1 MKKSLLILIV
11 ALLPLFAFDDA
22 DLDGVPDSLD
32 KCPDTPIIDLVGADG
47 CSIKSVVVENHFDIV
62 TGLAYSQYNYR
73 LNTETDTWTASL
85 QADWFHG
92 NWAAQ
97 VYTSYYKS
105 DTQTDNIDGMNDTTL
120 SGYYTFRNVL
130 PRLNLQVGAGVIF
143 PTYDAQL
150 DNNNA
155 DYLATLN
162 LNYMMDKINLFGSYT
177 FTYIGDDDVSYTDIN
192 GNTQTIRYQNTN
204 AFSVGTGYAWT
215 GKLYTSLS
223 YYQSDSIYKD
233 VEDIKN
239 LTLYSYYAINAHW
252 FVTASYAYGLSDAT
266 SDNYYS
272 LRVGYY
278 F

>member
-1 MKKSLLILIV
+1 MKKSLLILIM
-11 ALLPLFAFDDA
+11 AILPLFAFNDA

-32 KCPDTPIIDLVGADG
+32 KCPNTPITDLVGADG

-97 VYTSYYKS
+97 VYTSYYSS

-272 LRVGYY
+272 LRLGYY